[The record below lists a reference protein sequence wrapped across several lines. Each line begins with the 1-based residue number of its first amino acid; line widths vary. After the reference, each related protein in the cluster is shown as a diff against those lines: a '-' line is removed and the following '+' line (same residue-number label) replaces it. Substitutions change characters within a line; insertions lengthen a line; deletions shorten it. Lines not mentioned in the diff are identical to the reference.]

1 MDTDDLSNETY
12 KGILIEAERFHHNL
26 SIHFGVLA
34 DECDTEGDYLDAAEK
49 LVKNL
54 LNATPDHLDDF
65 FFNEIEDLRA
75 LPATLDRIL
84 LNIARV
90 REIPEE
96 KRKHFRKLT
105 NKPQRD
111 CYTQTRLF

>member
-1 MDTDDLSNETY
+1 MGMDTDDLSNEAY

-26 SIHFGVLA
+26 TIHFGVLA
-34 DECDTEGDYLDAAEK
+34 DDCATEAEYLDAAER

-54 LNATPDHLDDF
+54 MNATPDHLDDF

-75 LPATLDRIL
+75 LPATLDKIL

-96 KRKHFRKLT
+96 KRTYEF
-105 NKPQRD
+105 
-111 CYTQTRLF
+111 